1 MTKSSAP
8 IPASQVQ
15 SEAPDDAPLT
25 EEQRLEE
32 LHKFP
37 TGTKP
42 SDAVT
47 VPIRL
52 LKLAKVNP
60 RRGRV
65 AEQMES
71 LKEFGQHRAAVVQ
84 WSTGEM
90 VIGNHMLKA
99 AIQLGWT
106 ELDVLILDD
115 DDPTALRRALA
126 DNFTG
131 DKAGWDDEELA
142 DVLKAVGAV
151 PGFSD
156 SDVDALLAKLAP
168 PEKIDDPTF
177 PLVPRLNEKYDYV
190 MIFCEN
196 ETDWNWLQTKL
207 ELQREKSYKSDA
219 IAVSHVVTVARFQ
232 ELLGEGS

>member
-1 MTKSSAP
+1 MPSPVK
-8 IPASQVQ
+8 ASEVKV
-15 SEAPDDAPLT
+15 EAPDDGPLT
-25 EEQRLEE
+25 ESQRLEE

-84 WSTGEM
+84 HSTGEV

-99 AIQLGWT
+99 ATQLGW
-106 ELDVLILDD
+106 EEIDVLILDD

-142 DVLKAVGAV
+142 DVLKVVGAV
-151 PGFSD
+151 PGFGD
-156 SDVDALLAKLAP
+156 NEVEALLAKLAP
-168 PEKIDDPTF
+168 PEKIEDPTF

-190 MIFCEN
+190 LIFCEN

-207 ELQREKSYKSDA
+207 ELRREKSYKSDA
-219 IAVSHVVTVARFQ
+219 VAVSHVLTASRFQ
-232 ELLGEGS
+232 ELLES